1 MGLQSVEQA
10 LERMVESVFSRSSR
24 TTLRPVELGRRLL
37 RDIDDH
43 RTVDVNGRR
52 IVPNVFTFYLSPA
65 DHAGFADI
73 DTALRHELA
82 EAAREYARDEG
93 YAFVGPV
100 SIAFE
105 VDNNLKPGRFG
116 IFSHMRELKHAASPS
131 PLVVAPAA
139 ASAAAAV
146 AAPSPFAPQPPH
158 HAQPEPPAASALAP
172 APLEQPAEMPLP
184 GFTIAPAAGEPIAGL
199 ADAAPLGAAPLDPP
213 VPSVAFVPVPPL
225 DLHPGADHT
234 PAAPPAP
241 AAAPVAPVAP
251 PAPATLVLPSGQRLA
266 VTAHAVTIG
275 RLPDCTVVINDPNV
289 SRRHAEVRRGLHGTT
304 VVDLGSTNGTKVN
317 GQRIGAEHTLAAGD
331 IITVGN
337 THLRFEAS

>member
-43 RTVDVNGRR
+43 RSVDVKGRR
-52 IVPNVFTFYLSPA
+52 IVPNAFTFYLSPA

-73 DTALRHELA
+73 DTALRHELT

-93 YAFVGPV
+93 YHFVGPV

-116 IFSHMRELKHAASPS
+116 IFSHLREAPLAAPVA
-131 PLVVAPAA
+131 PDAAPAPAPVAQAPVAPPAPVAPAA
-139 ASAAAAV
+139 T
-146 AAPSPFAPQPPH
+146 
-158 HAQPEPPAASALAP
+158 
-172 APLEQPAEMPLP
+172 EMPLP
-184 GFTIAPAAGEPIAGL
+184 GFTITPASDDAPA
-199 ADAAPLGAAPLDPP
+199 
-213 VPSVAFVPVPPL
+213 
-225 DLHPGADHT
+225 
-234 PAAPPAP
+234 PAV
-241 AAAPVAPVAP
+241 AAAPVAAAAAAPVLHG
-251 PAPATLVLPSGQRLA
+251 APATIVLPSGQRLA
-266 VTAHAVTIG
+266 VTAQALTIG
-275 RLPDCTVVINDPNV
+275 RLPECTVVLNDPNV

-317 GQRIGAEHTLAAGD
+317 GQRITAEHTLAAGD

>member
-10 LERMVESVFSRSSR
+10 LERMVENVFSRSSR

-43 RTVDVNGRR
+43 RSVDVKGRR
-52 IVPNVFTFYLSPA
+52 IVPNAFTFYLSPA

-73 DTALRHELA
+73 DTALRHELT

-93 YAFVGPV
+93 YHFVGPV

-116 IFSHMRELKHAASPS
+116 IFSHLREA
-131 PLVVAPAA
+131 PLAAPAA
-139 ASAAAAV
+139 PV
-146 AAPSPFAPQPPH
+146 AP
-158 HAQPEPPAASALAP
+158 
-172 APLEQPAEMPLP
+172 
-184 GFTIAPAAGEPIAGL
+184 
-199 ADAAPLGAAPLDPP
+199 DAAP
-213 VPSVAFVPVPPL
+213 V
-225 DLHPGADHT
+225 
-234 PAAPPAP
+234 PAP
-241 AAAPVAPVAP
+241 AAQAPVAPVAP
-251 PAPATLVLPSGQRLA
+251 PAPIAPPAVPAATEMPLPGFSITPAIDDAPVPVMAAAPVLHSAPATIVLPSGQRLA
-266 VTAHAVTIG
+266 VTAHAITIG
-275 RLPDCTVVINDPNV
+275 RLPECTIVLNDPNT
-289 SRRHAEVRRGLHGTT
+289 SRRHAEIRRGLQGTT

-317 GQRIGAEHTLAAGD
+317 GQRITGEHTLAAGD

>member
-10 LERMVESVFSRSSR
+10 LERMVENVFSRSSR

-116 IFSHMRELKHAASPS
+116 IFSHMRELKHAATPS
-131 PLVVAPAA
+131 SLVVAP
-139 ASAAAAV
+139 AAAAV
-146 AAPSPFAPQPPH
+146 AAPSPFAPQP
-158 HAQPEPPAASALAP
+158 AQPEPAAAVAAP
-172 APLEQPAEMPLP
+172 ALLEQPAEVPLP
-184 GFTIAPAAGEPIAGL
+184 GFTIAPAGGEPIAGL
-199 ADAAPLGAAPLDPP
+199 AAAQVGAAALGPP

-225 DLHPGADHT
+225 DLHPVADPT

-241 AAAPVAPVAP
+241 VAR

-266 VTAHAVTIG
+266 VTAQAVTIG
-275 RLPDCTVVINDPNV
+275 RMPDCTIVINDPNV

-331 IITVGN
+331 VITVGN